1 MIQERKIHS
10 GLVGT
15 LLLLSAL
22 IVFSF
27 HTRTAQQNAKVI
39 ESQIAALQAE
49 LQGVETTAT
58 GTSTGITE
66 TLSEVEKNELSR
78 AIPPTIGQDQIIND
92 LYKAAKAADV
102 SFNALNFNL
111 ESNAALPTV
120 NITGGFQGASGNI
133 LRFLKM
139 VESNPRKLLVK
150 DAGVSKSESVGG
162 LELVNLNVTL
172 QAFYR

>member
-1 MIQERKIHS
+1 MMQERKIHS
-10 GLVGT
+10 GLVGA

-27 HTRTAQQNAKVI
+27 HTRTAQRNTSVL
-39 ESQIAALQAE
+39 ESKIVALQAE
-49 LQGVETTAT
+49 LQGVESTN
-58 GTSTGITE
+58 GTSTGIAE

-111 ESNAALPTV
+111 EPNAALPTV

-150 DAGVSKSESVGG
+150 DAGVSKSESIGG